1 MNFKQFELWCNER
14 ACDGC
19 WGMLEAM
26 VCLDIIDKI
35 RSALFW
41 KRKKMWE
48 NEYKEEVLN
57 EIVNPINSKIK
68 EMKSEVE

>member
-1 MNFKQFELWCNER
+1 MSFKQFEEWCNER

-35 RSALFW
+35 RSAPFW
-41 KRKKMWE
+41 KRKKLWKK
-48 NEYKEEVLN
+48 EYEKKVLD
-57 EIVNPINSKIK
+57 EIIDPINNKILTLK
-68 EMKSEVE
+68 